1 VQINRLRHWAREG
14 LLCIGDS
21 AHAMS
26 PAGGVGI
33 NLALQDAVATANLL
47 AAKLRA
53 GPVSLADL
61 EQVQARREW
70 PVRVIQRL
78 QVFVHRRI
86 TGRSSGNGNSL
97 PLIGRFFRWFP
108 FLRRIPA
115 RFIGLGLR
123 PEHIHSPATPFISDL

>member
-1 VQINRLRHWAREG
+1 TKIKLLTVRINRLRKWYRKG

-61 EQVQARREW
+61 AQVQARREW
-70 PVRVIQRL
+70 PTRVIQAMQVLIQRHRVARL
-78 QVFVHRRI
+78 GSNDR
-86 TGRSSGNGNSL
+86 NS
-97 PLIGRFFRWFP
+97 
-108 FLRRIPA
+108 
-115 RFIGLGLR
+115 
-123 PEHIHSPATPFISDL
+123 E